1 MRLDIYVA
9 KQHQSLQEVR
19 AVAEGANKLS
29 ELEVFL
35 IPADGI
41 ESIAKFA
48 AIAPVYVL
56 DDQLLAWGISSVGAL
71 LAQLQ
76 RRARLAA
83 MQLSQGHLPPRPPS
97 HASQPFPLVASMTP
111 LPVLTLDIFQEME
124 GETLR
129 TLCARMPR
137 RIYAPGRFIYWQ
149 GEASHAVFLLRQG
162 QVQLSRMTRQG
173 KRWDLGQV
181 RPGTFFG
188 EAAVLEE
195 TAYFTSA
202 EVIEESL
209 VSVLS
214 HALLEQLLR
223 EQPSVALRV
232 SRSLSQRLLQNTEQL
247 EGALFRDA
255 AARLATT
262 LLQQSQAANTSL
274 LWLTHEQLGASAG
287 LLRET
292 VTKVL
297 DLFQQAGLVRLRRNQ
312 IQLLEFVGLQA
323 LLEAPDTSSFLRRRR
338 DQASTSPESR
348 SLMEQ
353 AG

>member
-9 KQHQSLQEVR
+9 RHQRSLQEVR
-19 AVAEGANKLS
+19 AVAEGASKLS

-35 IPADGI
+35 IPAEGI
-41 ESIAKFA
+41 EPIAKFA
-48 AIAPVYVL
+48 AISPLYVL
-56 DDQLLAWGISSVGAL
+56 DDQLLAWGILSVEAL

-83 MQLSQGHLPPRPPS
+83 LQLGQNQPPPRPAS
-97 HASQPFPLVASMTP
+97 HSAHPFRLATTMTQ
-111 LPVLTLDIFQEME
+111 LPVLSLDMFEEMDSE
-124 GETLR
+124 AFR
-129 TLCARMPR
+129 ALCARMPR
-137 RIYAPGRFIYWQ
+137 RVYAPGRFIFWQ
-149 GEASHAVFLLRQG
+149 GEASHASFLLRQG
-162 QVQLSRMTRQG
+162 QVQLSRLTRQG

-181 RPGTFFG
+181 RPGTLFG
-188 EAAVLEE
+188 EAALLDK
-195 TAYFTSA
+195 TAHFTSA

-214 HALLEQLLR
+214 HSLLEQLLR

-262 LLQQSQAANTSL
+262 LIQQSQEANTSL

-323 LLEAPDTSSFLRRRR
+323 LLDAPDTSSFLRRRR
-338 DQASTSPESR
+338 DQVSAAQENR
-348 SLMEQ
+348 SLISQ